1 MVTPFFKKHT
11 HTHTHSHKPTHT
23 HTETDTH
30 THIDTHTHTHTHA
43 KLSSPLSRED
53 LKKKLYAN
61 SKKYF
66 HKYQTLDI
74 LSVLQVV
81 V

>member
-1 MVTPFFKKHT
+1 M
-11 HTHTHSHKPTHT
+11 
-23 HTETDTH
+23 
-30 THIDTHTHTHTHA
+30 IDIAVFIFSSFLPCRSCNPPPIFTNA

-74 LSVLQVV
+74 LSVLQVAWYSGFQTSETYSRM
-81 V
+81 